1 MQTVEAADY
10 HDIATPSDP
19 RVAPGGERVAFVRRE
34 PRDDEETEATV
45 YVAPTGG
52 GQPRRFTV
60 AEGADSEPRWSPS
73 GDRLAV
79 VSTRGADDDRPQLW
93 VLPTDGGEAR
103 QVTNVA
109 GGVSQITWSP
119 DGTRIAFCQQA
130 SAEDRERDRD
140 REVPA
145 DYEPDE
151 PDPRVI
157 DRTVYRS
164 TERYFDGR
172 RSHVYVATLGDDT
185 AGSDDEV
192 RRLTGGDADFES
204 PTWGDA
210 DTLYYAERVGDDPDD
225 AIAYEILAHDLGD
238 DDSGPDSTDPGA
250 VESLHRTT
258 GWTSGLA
265 ATTDGRVAFC
275 YQDDDRATLRP
286 TELKVFDRT
295 ADADSDAQVSHPT
308 AGFDRTLGLDAMP
321 QWGPDDEFLYFVAP
335 DRGRVPVWR
344 VAWDGDGDG
353 DSGGDGDGDGD
364 SGGDGDGDGDGP
376 GPEPVVVDG
385 HVDGMHVGADLLAYT
400 QSEWDHPG
408 DVFVATKG
416 GGERRRLTRLNSDY
430 LDERAVAQPE
440 PVFFDSDNETAPTT
454 PDGEPATA
462 AESGDGAA
470 GDVQGW
476 VLTPPEFG
484 GPDQEGDG
492 EQFPLVV
499 EIHGGPHAMWS
510 TAGTMWHEFQTLAA
524 RGYVVF
530 WCNPRGS
537 TGSGE
542 DYAAAIERDWGAVTA
557 ADVLAG
563 ADTVADRDYV
573 DADQQF
579 VTGGSFGGFQT
590 AWLVGHTDRFA
601 AAVAQRGV
609 YDLTGFYGST
619 DAAYKLVEGDFD
631 ATPWDDP
638 DFLWDRSPASAATD
652 VTTPTLVI
660 HSDDDYRTPANTAEL
675 FHRGLRK
682 AGVDTRMV
690 RYPREGHELSRSGE
704 PGHVVDRIERIA
716 RWFDGY
722 SESHDAPRALDR
734 PDDPGLSAGAD
745 GEDDEMKDGDKTED
759 GDE

>member
-1 MQTVEAADY
+1 MAMQTVAAADY

-19 RVAPGGERVAFVRRE
+19 RVAPGGERVAFVRRQ
-34 PRDDEETEATV
+34 PRDDEDTEATV

-52 GQPRRFTV
+52 DQPRRFSV

-73 GDRLAV
+73 GDRLAF

-93 VLPTDGGEAR
+93 VLPADGGEAR
-103 QVTNVA
+103 QATSVA
-109 GGVSQITWSP
+109 GGVSQIAWSP
-119 DGTRIAFCQQA
+119 DGSRIAFCQRA
-130 SAEDRERDRD
+130 SAEDREEGRD

-145 DYEPDE
+145 GFEPEE
-151 PDPRVI
+151 PDPRVV

-164 TERYFDGR
+164 AERYFDGR
-172 RSHVYVATLGDDT
+172 RSHIYLVDLGDDT

-192 RRLTGGDADFES
+192 RRLTDGDADFES

-210 DTLYYAERVGDDPDD
+210 ETLYYAERVGADPDD
-225 AIAYEILAHDLGD
+225 SIDYEILAHDLAA
-238 DDSGPDSTDPGA
+238 DDSDPDDTDADA
-250 VESLHRTT
+250 VEVLHRTT
-258 GWTSGLA
+258 GWASGLA
-265 ATTDGRVAFC
+265 ATADGRVAFC

-286 TELKVFDRT
+286 TELKVYDRT
-295 ADADSDAQVSHPT
+295 TDADDPTVTHPT

-321 QWGPDDEFLYFVAP
+321 QWGPDDEYLYFAAP

-344 VAWDGDGDG
+344 VHWDGDG
-353 DSGGDGDGDGD
+353 SA
-364 SGGDGDGDGDGP
+364 P
-376 GPEPVVVDG
+376 QQIVADG
-385 HVDGMHVGADLLAYT
+385 HVDGMHVGEDLLAYT

-416 GGERRRLTRLNSDY
+416 GGETSRLTRLNSEY

-440 PVFFDSDNETAPTT
+440 PVSVDSDNETPPTT
-454 PDGEPATA
+454 PDGEPANA
-462 AESGDGAA
+462 AEDGDGTGA

-484 GPDQEGDG
+484 GPDQDGDG
-492 EQFPLVV
+492 ERFPLVV

-537 TGSGE
+537 TGYGE
-542 DYAAAIERDWGAVTA
+542 DYAAAIERDWGGVTA

-563 ADTVADRDYV
+563 ADRVAERDYV

-601 AAVAQRGV
+601 GAVAQRGV

-631 ATPWDDP
+631 ATPWDEP
-638 DFLWDRSPASAATD
+638 DFLWERSPAAAATD
-652 VTTPTLVI
+652 VTTPTLLI

-682 AGVDTRMV
+682 AGVDTRLV

-722 SESHDAPRALDR
+722 SEYHDAERALDR
-734 PDDPGLSAGAD
+734 ADDDGLSAGED
-745 GEDDEMKDGDKTED
+745 EETGEESGAGG